1 MCFFRTTFYIKNVDW
16 IHNPVTFNLNPPSNW
31 SFDLKYDWF
40 WCLHQVI
47 AATFPDHYS
56 LKPPEGTIFPTG
68 VKKLCINLKST
79 YAKPYQKW
87 PWWAVGYQLEFVQKS
102 TADPAVPPCLL
113 YWPSFST
120 NKYSLQST
128 LYLLAW
134 NNLRIS

>member
-79 YAKPYQKW
+79 YMLSLTKGDHDELLAISWSLYRN
-87 PWWAVGYQLEFVQKS
+87 QLLTLQSLPVCY
-102 TADPAVPPCLL
+102 TGHL
-113 YWPSFST
+113 
-120 NKYSLQST
+120 SLQT
-128 LYLLAW
+128 
-134 NNLRIS
+134 NTHFNLHSIC